1 MDAENASLKERLDDD
16 DKYENEL
23 KAQMKEMERKEAD
36 LESKVNWLNVSLIL
50 CFKPDLKGKVLNKF
64 L

>member
-23 KAQMKEMERKEAD
+23 RAQLKEMERKEAD
-36 LESKVNWLNVSLIL
+36 LESKVNTENVA
-50 CFKPDLKGKVLNKF
+50 
-64 L
+64 